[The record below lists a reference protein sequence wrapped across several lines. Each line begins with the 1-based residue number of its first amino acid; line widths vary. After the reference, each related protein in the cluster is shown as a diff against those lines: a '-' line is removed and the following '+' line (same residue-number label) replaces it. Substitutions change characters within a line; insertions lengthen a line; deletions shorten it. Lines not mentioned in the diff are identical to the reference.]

1 VNFAFRYQSIQ
12 AVFEDDSSILSFNST
27 TTLGSGSCHSA
38 VLLDSTRL
46 VVDEQTCPK
55 PLLPMQTS
63 SLARIRLLIAVE
75 NFENQV
81 LNIDLYFVLK

>member
-1 VNFAFRYQSIQ
+1 
-12 AVFEDDSSILSFNST
+12 
-27 TTLGSGSCHSA
+27 
-38 VLLDSTRL
+38 
-46 VVDEQTCPK
+46 
-55 PLLPMQTS
+55 MQTS